1 MGGIFCLMKLMSVP
15 TLPVHLEMS
24 PSAPDPTLA
33 GGAPTC
39 RLDDRGNPVHPAGEH
54 GVAVEYLHLH
64 SLHHILP
71 LVIEWDLRGGER
83 VQGDSE
89 PLGGQGRAAGRR
101 ASQNTVSSPL
111 PLGVSPHCVWKAGP
125 RTREEAM
132 NGCARLCEEPSRDGS
147 RGVRQLC

>member
-1 MGGIFCLMKLMSVP
+1 
-15 TLPVHLEMS
+15 MS

-71 LVIEWDLRGGER
+71 LVIEWDLRMFSHSALD
-83 VQGDSE
+83 VACQGNDE
-89 PLGGQGRAAGRR
+89 PQDGTLQAVKRGSALILD
-101 ASQNTVSSPL
+101 ASI
-111 PLGVSPHCVWKAGP
+111 
-125 RTREEAM
+125 
-132 NGCARLCEEPSRDGS
+132 
-147 RGVRQLC
+147 